1 MALGRLETL
10 HEVFR
15 PKIVRIWSFVVGAV
29 FLYDVLCNQ
38 FGLPKLAK
46 LWGMSGDLMPWRGWL
61 TLLQLGITYGLF
73 EMMRSVTVIGPQATS
88 TSPASIDLT
97 ALEDRI
103 AELEQRD
110 QQPPERSDQFIAI
123 DEVTTKLERDVA
135 AIASAVAGL
144 VQPLLVSRQLRELEA
159 TEIPAIYP
167 PKLQKILMTS
177 DGPPEVRESDNEAMR
192 WSDTLRTLPRLLTEI
207 VQDESGQLEERLD
220 KAAADIRGNAL
231 YTTLTDDDRDIFATP
246 ELKQRWHIRKASLEI
261 LESYKHTQL
270 QQLRAKIPA
279 DFGTQN
285 ALAKLDELAAEQK

>member
-1 MALGRLETL
+1 M
-10 HEVFR
+10 
-15 PKIVRIWSFVVGAV
+15 
-29 FLYDVLCNQ
+29 CNQ
-38 FGLPKLAK
+38 PGSDACARLVAH
-46 LWGMSGDLMPWRGWL
+46 DAQWL